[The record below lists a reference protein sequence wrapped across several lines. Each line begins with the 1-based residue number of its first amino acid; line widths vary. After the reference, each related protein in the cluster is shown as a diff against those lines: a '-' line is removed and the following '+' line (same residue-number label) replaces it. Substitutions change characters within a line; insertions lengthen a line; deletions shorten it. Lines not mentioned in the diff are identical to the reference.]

1 MFNGGQLK
9 SMPPKLVSD
18 DGKQMVIRP
27 LAYCAEQD
35 IAVYS
40 QHLKFPI
47 IPCNLCGSQE
57 NLQRKV
63 IKSMLQDWHQH
74 FPGRIESMSKALQ
87 NVVPSHLADSAQF
100 NFVDLKTQTIP
111 FENGDI
117 GFDPP
122 ELSSSDMNK
131 FEIVAP
137 IVITNI

>member
-1 MFNGGQLK
+1 
-9 SMPPKLVSD
+9 
-18 DGKQMVIRP
+18 
-27 LAYCAEQD
+27 
-35 IAVYS
+35 
-40 QHLKFPI
+40 
-47 IPCNLCGSQE
+47 
-57 NLQRKV
+57 
-63 IKSMLQDWHQH
+63 MLQNWHQH

-87 NVVPSHLADSAQF
+87 NVVPSHLADNAQF